1 MSEACQI
8 YVACLSAYNNG
19 HLHGEWIDA
28 TQDEESIKASIDTML
43 AASPVVEL
51 YGEVAQEW
59 AIHCYEGFHGIEI
72 GEHESIDRIVEIAQ
86 KLEEHGEAFAAY
98 LENYSYEDIDDF
110 EERYLGCYKSKQDY
124 AEEYYEQSGMIKQ
137 VEEAGLK
144 AYYIDFEAIARDMFI
159 DGCTGIDKGHE
170 TLYVF
175 RDY

>member
-1 MSEACQI
+1 VSEACQI

-19 HLHGEWIDA
+19 YLHGKWIDA
-28 TQDEESIKASIDTML
+28 TQDEESILAEIHTML

-51 YGEVAQEW
+51 DGEACEER
-59 AIHCYEGFHGIEI
+59 AIHDYENFYGIKI
-72 GEHESIDRIVEIAQ
+72 DEHESIDRIVEIAQ

-124 AEEYYEQSGMIKQ
+124 VEEYYEQSGMLKQ
-137 VEEAGLK
+137 IEAAGLK

-159 DGCTGIDKGHE
+159 DGYSGIDRGHE

-175 RDY
+175 SDY